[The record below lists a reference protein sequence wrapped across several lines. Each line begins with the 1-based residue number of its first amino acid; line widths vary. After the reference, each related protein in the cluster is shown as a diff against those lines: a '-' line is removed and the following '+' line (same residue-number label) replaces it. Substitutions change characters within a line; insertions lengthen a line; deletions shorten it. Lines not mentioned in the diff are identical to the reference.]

1 MITGKTTYVAG
12 WQKEYYGKL
21 ASGADSEI
29 AASQYVCVDEK
40 PEVLERGQVDENG
53 KLFLS
58 GKGFQW
64 LTPLSTISKQCS
76 YALCRLL
83 KIMI

>member
-40 PEVLERGQVDENG
+40 PEVLERGQADENG
-53 KLFLS
+53 KLFYPVKASS
-58 GKGFQW
+58 GSLPCPPYQNNA
-64 LTPLSTISKQCS
+64 LMPCVVCSK
-76 YALCRLL
+76 
-83 KIMI
+83 